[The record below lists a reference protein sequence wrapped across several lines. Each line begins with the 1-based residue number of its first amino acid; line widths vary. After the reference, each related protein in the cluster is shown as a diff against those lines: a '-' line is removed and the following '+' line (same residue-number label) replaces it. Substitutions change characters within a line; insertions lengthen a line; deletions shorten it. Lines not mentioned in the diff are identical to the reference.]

1 MRARRLATG
10 LINGLIAGLIALLL
24 VLVLVPSAHAHE
36 FRPALL
42 RLEQRADPAGSFDL
56 RLISPKLSATGVI
69 APGELTPI
77 VPAHCQLRSRSDI
90 AYTLDCGEQGLVGE
104 LGVAGLDRHPIDVMV
119 EVSYTDATRFTTV
132 LGPDQPSTTIASDA
146 TEQRGSVFADYL
158 MLGVE
163 HILIGLDHLLFVL
176 GLVLLVLARDVP
188 TPAAPRDRGR
198 DPAIRRLLWTVT
210 AFTLAHSITLAAST
224 LELVQL
230 PSAPVEA
237 GIALSILLLA
247 RELALGFDGRDTDTL
262 TWRFPWL
269 VAFLFGLLHGFG
281 FAGALREIGLPPS
294 QTPLALLAFNLGVEA
309 GQLGV
314 VALLLL
320 CFAGLRRLALA
331 LTLDAQT
338 EALAR
343 RLPIWLSIWAM
354 GALAFA
360 WTLERVLGFWT

>member
-1 MRARRLATG
+1 MSARRFALG
-10 LINGLIAGLIALLL
+10 LLALLL
-24 VLVLVPSAHAHE
+24 VLTLVPTARAHE

-42 RLEQRADPAGSFDL
+42 RLEQRADAQGSFDL
-56 RLISPKLSATGVI
+56 RLIPPKLSSAGPI

-77 VPAHCQLRSRSDI
+77 VPAHCQLRSRSDV

-119 EVSYTDATRFTTV
+119 EVGYADATRYTGV
-132 LGPDQPSTTIASDA
+132 LGPDDPTTLIADDA
-146 TEQRGSVFADYL
+146 VEQRGSVFSDYL
-158 MLGVE
+158 LLGVE

-176 GLVLLVLARDVP
+176 GLVLLVRARDVP
-188 TPAAPRDRGR
+188 SAPASGR
-198 DPAIRRLLWTVT
+198 DPTIRRLLWTVT

-247 RELALGFDGRDTDTL
+247 RELAQGIDGHDTDTL

-269 VAFLFGLLHGFG
+269 VAFSFGLLHGFG
-281 FAGALREIGLPPS
+281 FAGALSEIGLPPS

-320 CFAGLRRLALA
+320 SFAGLRRLAA
-331 LTLDAQT
+331 AVQVG
-338 EALAR
+338 AR
-343 RLPIWLSIWAM
+343 AELIVRKLPIWAM

-360 WTLERVLGFWT
+360 WTLERVLGFWA

>member
-1 MRARRLATG
+1 MRGLA
-10 LINGLIAGLIALLL
+10 LSLLALLL
-24 VLVLVPSAHAHE
+24 LVVLSPTARAHE

-42 RLEQRADPAGSFDL
+42 RLEQRADATGSFDL
-56 RLISPKLSATGVI
+56 RLIPPKLSTTGPI
-69 APGELTPI
+69 AEGELTPI

-90 AYTLDCGEQGLVGE
+90 AYSLDCGERGLIGE

-119 EVSYTDATRFTTV
+119 EVSYADATRYTSV
-132 LGPDQPSTTIASDA
+132 LGPDQPTTTIDSNAA
-146 TEQRGSVFADYL
+146 AQPGSVFADYL
-158 MLGVE
+158 LLGVE

-176 GLVLLVLARDVP
+176 GLVLLVRARDVP
-188 TPAAPRDRGR
+188 TTAKPGER
-198 DPAIRRLLWTVT
+198 DPSIRRLLWTVT

-247 RELALGFDGRDTDTL
+247 RELALGFDGHDTDTL

-269 VAFLFGLLHGFG
+269 VAFSFGLLHGFG
-281 FAGALREIGLPPS
+281 FAGALSEIGLPPS

-320 CFAGLRRLALA
+320 SFAGLRRLAASLQIGA
-331 LTLDAQT
+331 RQQSI
-338 EALAR
+338 AR
-343 RLPIWLSIWAM
+343 RVPIWAM

-360 WTLERVLGFWT
+360 WTLERVLGFWG

>member
-1 MRARRLATG
+1 MIARRLVLG
-10 LINGLIAGLIALLL
+10 LLALLL
-24 VLVLVPSAHAHE
+24 FVTLVPSARAHE

-42 RLEQRADPAGSFDL
+42 RLEQRADAAGSFDL
-56 RLISPKLSATGVI
+56 RLIPPKLSSAGPI
-69 APGELTPI
+69 AAGELTPI
-77 VPAHCQLRSRSDI
+77 VPAHCELRTRSEVAFTI
-90 AYTLDCGEQGLVGE
+90 DCGEQGLIGE
-104 LGVAGLDRHPIDVMV
+104 LGVAGLDRHPIDVLV
-119 EVSYTDATRFTTV
+119 EVSYADTTRFTSV
-132 LGPDQPSTTIASDA
+132 LGPDQPSVAIAGDA
-146 TEQRGSVFADYL
+146 TEQRDSVFSDYL
-158 MLGVE
+158 LLGVE

-176 GLVLLVLARDVP
+176 GLVLLVRARDLP
-188 TPAAPRDRGR
+188 TAS
-198 DPAIRRLLWTVT
+198 IRRLLWTVT

-247 RELALGFDGRDTDTL
+247 RELALGLDGQDTDTL
-262 TWRFPWL
+262 TWRSPWL

-320 CFAGLRRLALA
+320 SFAGLRRLAAWLH
-331 LTLDAQT
+331 LGAQT
-338 EALAR
+338 EAFAR
-343 RLPIWLSIWAM
+343 KLPIWAM

-360 WTLERVLGFWT
+360 WTIERVLGFWAVA

>member
-1 MRARRLATG
+1 MSVRRLALG
-10 LINGLIAGLIALLL
+10 LLALLLLL
-24 VLVLVPSAHAHE
+24 VLAPTARAHE

-42 RLEQRADPAGSFDL
+42 RLEQRADLAGSFDL
-56 RLISPKLSATGVI
+56 RLIPPKLSTAGPI
-69 APGELTPI
+69 AAGELTPI
-77 VPAHCQLRSRSDI
+77 VPAHCELRSRSDV
-90 AYTLDCGEQGLVGE
+90 AYALDCGEQGLVGE

-119 EVSYTDATRFTTV
+119 EINYADATRYTGV
-132 LGPDQPSTTIASDA
+132 LGPDQPTTAIANNA
-146 TEQRGSVFADYL
+146 AEQHGSVFSDYL
-158 MLGVE
+158 LLGVE

-176 GLVLLVLARDVP
+176 GLVFLVRAREVP
-188 TPAAPRDRGR
+188 TPGRTPAPSGR
-198 DPAIRRLLWTVT
+198 DPSIRRLLWTVT

-247 RELALGFDGRDTDTL
+247 RELALGLDGHDTDTL

-281 FAGALREIGLPPS
+281 FAGALSEIGLPPS

-320 CFAGLRRLALA
+320 SFAGLRRLAAMLQVSA
-331 LTLDAQT
+331 RT
-338 EALAR
+338 ESIAR
-343 RLPIWLSIWAM
+343 RLPIWAM

-360 WTLERVLGFWT
+360 WTLERVLGFWA

>member
-1 MRARRLATG
+1 MIARRLVLG
-10 LINGLIAGLIALLL
+10 LLALLL
-24 VLVLVPSAHAHE
+24 FVTLVPSAHAHE

-42 RLEQRADPAGSFDL
+42 RLEQRADAAGSFDL
-56 RLISPKLSATGVI
+56 RLIPPKLSSAGPI
-69 APGELTPI
+69 AAGELTPI
-77 VPAHCQLRSRSDI
+77 VPAHCELRARSEVAFTI
-90 AYTLDCGEQGLVGE
+90 DCGEQGLIGE
-104 LGVAGLDRHPIDVMV
+104 LGVAGLDRHPIDVLV
-119 EVSYTDATRFTTV
+119 EVSYADATRFTSV
-132 LGPDQPSTTIASDA
+132 LGPDQPSVAIASDA
-146 TEQRGSVFADYL
+146 TEQRDSVFSDYL
-158 MLGVE
+158 LLGVE

-176 GLVLLVLARDVP
+176 GLVLLVRARDVTAGP
-188 TPAAPRDRGR
+188 GGR
-198 DPAIRRLLWTVT
+198 DPTIRRLLWTVT

-247 RELALGFDGRDTDTL
+247 RELALGLDGQDTDTL
-262 TWRFPWL
+262 TWRSPWL

-320 CFAGLRRLALA
+320 SFAGLRRLAAWLQ
-331 LTLDAQT
+331 LGAQT
-338 EALAR
+338 EAFAR
-343 RLPIWLSIWAM
+343 KLPIWAM

-360 WTLERVLGFWT
+360 WTIERVLGFWAVA